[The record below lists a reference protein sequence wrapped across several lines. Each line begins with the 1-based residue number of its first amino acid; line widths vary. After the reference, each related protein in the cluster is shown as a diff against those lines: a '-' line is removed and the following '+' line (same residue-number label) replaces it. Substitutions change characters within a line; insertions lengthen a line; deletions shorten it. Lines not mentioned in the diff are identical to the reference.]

1 MGEHGLPVKHLAD
14 GDAIKATDE
23 LFIYPRFDRV
33 RVAEF
38 MEFAIGGLYLGGDPR
53 SWLIPA
59 RRPGVLTE
67 HFFPLA
73 LAPALL
79 WLSSSM
85 LSRGN
90 PSIALVQLQDA
101 HRQLLLEL
109 LEPR

>member
-59 RRPGVLTE
+59 RRPGTGLDDSLESGVQ
-67 HFFPLA
+67 A
-73 LAPALL
+73 
-79 WLSSSM
+79 
-85 LSRGN
+85 N
-90 PSIALVQLQDA
+90 PVVAVA
-101 HRQLLLEL
+101 
-109 LEPR
+109 

>member
-59 RRPGVLTE
+59 RRPGTGTSTDL
-67 HFFPLA
+67 
-73 LAPALL
+73 
-79 WLSSSM
+79 M
-85 LSRGN
+85 
-90 PSIALVQLQDA
+90 
-101 HRQLLLEL
+101 LLLPEQK
-109 LEPR
+109 